1 MEILKLRLTFQVFK
15 WSIADLSFVKN
26 VILYRRKIIPG
37 GSFGAL
43 KEILLD
49 KLFPPRNLLLV
60 RLDLIKK
67 AKKLR

>member
-15 WSIADLSFVKN
+15 SSIADLSFVTN
-26 VILYRRKIIPG
+26 VISYRRKIIPG

-43 KEILLD
+43 KEILFD

-60 RLDLIKK
+60 RLDLIGKG
-67 AKKLR
+67 KKLR